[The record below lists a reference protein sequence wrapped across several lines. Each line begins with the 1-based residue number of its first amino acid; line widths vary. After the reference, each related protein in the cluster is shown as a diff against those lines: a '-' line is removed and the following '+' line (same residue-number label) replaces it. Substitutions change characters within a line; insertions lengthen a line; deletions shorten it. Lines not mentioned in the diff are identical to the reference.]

1 MIRREKVPLIASSVE
16 GLEGLI
22 RLIEVTFLRVLRQWA
37 NENAPVRL

>member
-1 MIRREKVPLIASSVE
+1 MIRIEKVPLIASSV
-16 GLEGLI
+16 EGLI